1 MERTPPTMESTAPEL
16 EPTALPH
23 EISLNER
30 IPSILGDS
38 PKPLPFGG
46 IKKAL
51 KLAGVPLK
59 GKTKIGDDAI
69 QAAIDATVSD
79 GKAFAHPHKSPEG
92 KPSYWHRAHVTKA
105 ELALEKAKAIEAK
118 IAEKAH
124 AKSAKL
130 QEKAS
135 AKATEADEAAR
146 RKAATVTETVL
157 RKAAE
162 LGHKPVSEKQLGQP
176 KSTAHTGEHEAFRK
190 TVDDLVG
197 ARKLHRHG
205 DKFGKHAPVVTAW
218 YAARPL
224 KKPFEDALKA
234 ARTILASGKVDFDEL
249 AKCLKTVLDET
260 PEAPAEPTLESESP
274 REDAE

>member
-1 MERTPPTMESTAPEL
+1 MEPTEPEL
-16 EPTALPH
+16 EPTAAPS
-23 EISLNER
+23 EVSLDER
-30 IPSILGDS
+30 IPAILLES
-38 PKPLPFGG
+38 AKPLPFGG

-59 GKTKIGDDAI
+59 GKNKVGDDAI
-69 QAAIDATVSD
+69 QVAIDAAVSD

-124 AKSAKL
+124 AKAAKL
-130 QEKAS
+130 EEKAR
-135 AKATEADEAAR
+135 AKAADADEAAR
-146 RKAATVTETVL
+146 AKAATVAETVH
-157 RKAAE
+157 RKTAE

-190 TVDDLVG
+190 SVDDLVDAG
-197 ARKLHRHG
+197 KLHRHG
-205 DKFGKHAPVVTAW
+205 DKYGKHAPVVTAW
-218 YAARPL
+218 YEARPL

-234 ARTILASGKVDFDEL
+234 ARKILASGKVSADEL
-249 AKCLKTVLDET
+249 AECLKKALDEM
-260 PEAPAEPTLESESP
+260 PGAPAEGSTPDAESP
-274 REDAE
+274 RRDDTE

>member
-1 MERTPPTMESTAPEL
+1 M
-16 EPTALPH
+16 EPTAAPA

-30 IPSILGDS
+30 IPAILTES

-51 KLAGVPLK
+51 KLAGVSLK
-59 GKTKIGDDAI
+59 GKNKVGDDAI
-69 QAAIDATVSD
+69 QAAIEAAVSD

-105 ELALEKAKAIEAK
+105 ELALEKAKATEAK

-124 AKSAKL
+124 AKAAKL
-130 QEKAS
+130 EEKAR
-135 AKATEADEAAR
+135 AKAADADEAAR
-146 RKAATVTETVL
+146 AKAAIVAETVH

-190 TVDDLVG
+190 SVDDLVDAG
-197 ARKLHRHG
+197 KLHRHG
-205 DKFGKHAPVVTAW
+205 DKYGKHAPVVTTW
-218 YAARPL
+218 YEARPL

-234 ARTILASGKVDFDEL
+234 TRTILASGKVDFDEL
-249 AKCLKTVLDET
+249 TSRLKKALDEA
-260 PEAPAEPTLESESP
+260 PEASVEPTPAQEAP
-274 REDAE
+274 RDEAE